1 MLRRTCKDSR
11 SKRLASAVFAI
22 ALALAGA
29 IASPAQSYADETS
42 AIGYTYGDSGEKVY
56 YEYSQITD
64 MMNAG
69 YSGKVVYLNSDLG
82 YNGTLYIQDGKSI
95 TIDLCGYKLR
105 DSNKVDK
112 YQAARVTLGEGSN
125 LTLKGS
131 VTKDFAYA
139 DYSIG
144 PEEYVPKIISSGG
157 AVMGKAIKNLNCS
170 KAGCVE
176 MGDHSTLTLDHV
188 ALLGG
193 CVKSGGGVKM
203 GEGTVLNM
211 TNGSTIS
218 GCYAANGG
226 GIKVNGT
233 GAKINM
239 SGNSTIEGN
248 GASSGAGIWIKYSE
262 FEINSSD
269 STAKIAKNNAYD
281 WGGGICVA
289 QKGGTNWGHINN
301 VTITENSASN
311 NGGGVSLIQEWTTLK
326 NCTISNNKA
335 GVYGG
340 GIYDD
345 NDYNMVK
352 DCTIQNNTAGSEGG
366 GVFVYYKH
374 DLRTGGVLTV
384 DGNKRTDGADDDVFL
399 DSSSSND
406 TWAYLYGDVDMGSH
420 IGVRTGVTKDRRIVT
435 NKSKY
440 EEGTFFLN
448 IPQDYWLTYRKDD
461 KELWQSVKTSEIKYL
476 VTVNGEGTERYDTG
490 ETVTVDAG
498 KNDSYMTGNM
508 FSHWDASSTTGFSP
522 VEKFIN
528 EDTAYNS
535 KLTFTMPNND
545 VHLKAVYCDPV
556 VLLNVYVDE
565 PVAGKAL
572 ATEALVNMTTE
583 NGSALRRIIGADEFK
598 WYKKTS
604 SGDLVE
610 ASGVA
615 EYGCTY
621 VFKATL
627 APNAANGLVYKGNAV
642 TQKTGSHLYTVSGG
656 ASGSE
661 DKAASR
667 GMNSSTGVFELGSD
681 GFTVAKAE
689 VSSVESASITV
700 KSGITKQAL
709 IDALPKTA
717 IATINDGKKVEL
729 SADTASATLPDGL
742 IEDGVV
748 AAPVDV
754 DSKVWTVTVPVNG
767 SDSVKKPD
775 DDKAFTVK
783 VTVVQDD
790 AEIVPAPTVSPI
802 NGTYD
807 RYNGDVRLNADGS
820 LKVTA
825 ALGEGSKSGTK
836 IYYQIDDGNATEYS
850 ENTGI
855 VLKGTSNDQ
864 AIYFVSVWAQ
874 RNNIKS
880 DEVQCFFMLDDTLQ
894 KSFSIGCRD
903 TALDDTWSASFVV
916 TGDLYTTV
924 NVAAPEKEGH
934 VFDHWEWTG
943 SGDAPGGLDLTES
956 TLTLADYD
964 PSAYEGNITAV
975 YTPVLDSLRISMGY
989 PEAGKKLDQTTT
1001 KVSGTYKGTDR
1012 TLVDLMSYFADGGSV
1027 DIKWSPNDTTAK
1039 GNTAYT
1045 ATLALK
1051 SGVEK
1056 KINGRT
1062 VKYAIADDVE
1072 VDVSDG
1078 NDTYLDLDSS
1088 YKKDELAISF
1098 PATEVSLHTVSFNTG
1113 EDGPSVA
1120 SQTVEDGACAKEPET
1135 PEMSG
1140 FKFEGWAYED
1150 GRAYDFKSK
1159 VTDDLELHA
1168 QWAASGEPAVKTVY
1182 TVTFNSAGGS
1192 AVATQEVVEGT
1203 VAKEPSAPTLKGFD
1217 FAGWFDIDGEPW
1229 DFDEAVTRNITLYAH
1244 WAKSEGT
1251 DPAYLVVFESAGG
1264 TAVDPQTVA
1273 SGGTVSKPQNPT
1285 REGCKFQGWFC
1296 EDGSEFDFATKVT
1309 SDLTLYAQWSE
1320 GGEPISAHTVTF
1332 DSAGGSEVASKVVA
1346 DGACVRRPDNPTLAG
1361 FDFDGWYTEDG
1372 DEYDFANVVT
1382 ADITLYAHWKTSFD
1396 PESVYLVIFDSAGGS
1411 AVGARTVKSGDKVE
1425 KPADPTLKGCTFVGW
1440 FTKDSTEA
1448 YDFDSEVTENLTL
1461 YAHWEKS
1468 GSDAVSYTVTF
1479 DSAGGTPVETKTV
1492 AEGECVKEPTAPTRA
1507 GYDFC
1512 GWTLDGKPYD
1522 FKTKVKSNLELKATW
1537 KKQESKKDDSDG
1549 GDSKKD
1555 DVKPD
1560 TDEDKDGS
1568 GKDDGD
1574 KGGAGTSDEQ
1584 KGSETKT
1591 KTVTT
1596 VTTTTASSD
1605 SRLAATG
1612 DRTLLI
1618 VGALVALGIL
1628 AAAAGIVAKRKKK

>member
-11 SKRLASAVFAI
+11 SKRLASAVFGI
-22 ALALAGA
+22 ALAFVGA

-56 YEYSQITD
+56 YEYSQVKD
-64 MMNAG
+64 MMSAG

-82 YNGTLYIQDGKSI
+82 YNGTLYIEDGKSI
-95 TIDLCGYKLR
+95 TIDLCGYKLT
-105 DSNKVDK
+105 SSKKVDK

-139 DYSIG
+139 DYSDG
-144 PEEYVPKIISSGG
+144 PEEYVPKITSSGG
-157 AVMGKAIKNLNCS
+157 AVMGKAIKNLALH

-193 CVKSGGGVKM
+193 CVKGGGGVEM
-203 GEGTVLNM
+203 GEGAVLNM
-211 TNGSTIS
+211 INGATIS

-226 GIKVNGT
+226 GIKINGT

-239 SGNSTIEGN
+239 SGNSTIESN
-248 GASSGAGIWIKYSE
+248 GASSGAGIWTKYSE

-269 STAKIAKNNAYD
+269 STAKITKNVAYD

-289 QKGGTNWGHINN
+289 QKGGTNWGHISN

-311 NGGGVSLIQEWTTLK
+311 NGGGVALVQEWTTLK
-326 NCTISNNKA
+326 NCTITNNTA
-335 GVYGG
+335 GTYGG
-340 GIYDD
+340 GIYDE
-345 NDYNMVK
+345 NDYNTVK

-384 DGNKRTDGADDDVFL
+384 DGNKRTDGAADDVFL
-399 DSSSSND
+399 DSASSNA

-476 VTVNGEGTERYDTG
+476 VTVNGEGADRYDTG

-498 KNDSYMTGNM
+498 KNNSYMTGNM

-528 EDTAYNS
+528 DDTAYNS
-535 KLTFTMPNND
+535 KLTFAMPNND

-572 ATEALVNMTTE
+572 ATEALVDMATE
-583 NGSALRRIIGADEFK
+583 KGSAARRIIGTDEFK

-604 SGDLVE
+604 SGELVE

-615 EYGCTY
+615 EHGCTY
-621 VFKATL
+621 VFEATL
-627 APNAANGLVYKGNAV
+627 TPDTAKGLVYKGNSV
-642 TQKTGSHLYTVSGG
+642 TEKTGSRLYTVSGG
-656 ASGSE
+656 TSGSE
-661 DKAASR
+661 DRTASR
-667 GMNSSTGVFELGSD
+667 GMNPSTGVFTLKSD

-709 IDALPKTA
+709 IDALPATA
-717 IATINDGKKVEL
+717 IATVSDGKKVEL
-729 SADTASATLPDGL
+729 SADTASAALPEGL

-748 AAPVDV
+748 AAPADA
-754 DSKVWTVTVPVNG
+754 DSKEWTVTVPVNG
-767 SDSVKKPD
+767 SDSVKRP
-775 DDKAFTVK
+775 DDKALTVK
-783 VTVVQDD
+783 VTVVQDG
-790 AEIVPAPTVSPI
+790 AEIVPEPTVSPI

-807 RYNGDVRLNADGS
+807 RYNGDVKLDADGS

-825 ALGEGSKSGTK
+825 SLGEGSKSGTK
-836 IYYQIDDGNATEYS
+836 IYYRIDDGSATEYD
-850 ENTGI
+850 EGAGI
-855 VLKGTSNDQ
+855 VLKGASNDQ

-874 RNNIKS
+874 RNGIKS
-880 DEVQCFFMLDDTLQ
+880 DEVQCFYMLDDTLQ
-894 KSFSIGCRD
+894 KSFSVGCRD
-903 TALDDTWSASFVV
+903 TALDDSWSASFGV

-924 NVAAPEKEGH
+924 NVAAPEKEGR

-943 SGDAPGGLDLTES
+943 SGDAPDGLDLSKS
-956 TLTLADYD
+956 TLTLTNYD
-964 PSAYEGNITAV
+964 PSVYEGSITAV
-975 YTPVLDSLRISMGY
+975 YTPVLDSLRVSMGY
-989 PEAGKKLDQTTT
+989 PEAGKKLDQATTQ
-1001 KVSGTYKGTDR
+1001 VSGTYKGTDR
-1012 TLVDLMSYFADGGSV
+1012 TLVDLMSYFADSGSV
-1027 DIKWSPNDTTAK
+1027 GIEWSPSDTTAK

-1045 ATLALK
+1045 ATLALE

-1056 KINGRT
+1056 NINGRT
-1062 VKYAIADDVE
+1062 VKYAIADNVE

-1078 NDTYLDLDSS
+1078 NDTYLNLDSS
-1088 YKKDELAISF
+1088 YKNNKLSISF
-1098 PATEVSLHTVSFNTG
+1098 PATEASLHTVSFDTG

-1120 SQTVEDGACAKEPET
+1120 SQTVEDGACAKEPDA
-1135 PEMSG
+1135 PKMSG
-1140 FKFEGWAYED
+1140 FTFEGWAYENGND
-1150 GRAYDFKSK
+1150 YDFKTK

-1168 QWAASGEPAVKTVY
+1168 KWSASGEPAVKTVY
-1182 TVTFNSAGGS
+1182 TVTFDSAGGS
-1192 AVATQEVVEGT
+1192 AVAAKEVVEGT
-1203 VAKEPSAPTLKGFD
+1203 AVKEPSAPTLKGFD
-1217 FAGWFDIDGEPW
+1217 FAGWFDIDGDEW
-1229 DFDEAVTRNITLYAH
+1229 DFSKAVTRDVTLYAH
-1244 WAKSEGT
+1244 WAKNGGT
-1251 DPAYLVVFESAGG
+1251 DPAYLVVFETAGG
-1264 TAVDPQTVA
+1264 SSVDPQTVT
-1273 SGGTVSKPQNPT
+1273 SGGTVSRPKNPT
-1285 REGCKFQGWFC
+1285 REGYEFQGWFC

-1309 SDLTLYAQWSE
+1309 DDLTLYAQWAK
-1320 GGEPISAHTVTF
+1320 GGEDVSAHTVAF

-1346 DGACVRRPDNPTLAG
+1346 DGACVRRPDNPTFDG
-1361 FDFDGWYTEDG
+1361 FDFDGWYTKDG

-1382 ADITLYAHWKTSFD
+1382 ADITLYAHWTASFD
-1396 PESVYLVIFDSAGGS
+1396 PEPAYLVIFDSAGGS
-1411 AVGARTVKSGDKVE
+1411 AVEARTVKSGDKVE

-1440 FTKDSTEA
+1440 FTKDGTKA
-1448 YDFDSEVTENLTL
+1448 YDFDSEVTGNLTL
-1461 YAHWEKS
+1461 CAQWEKS
-1468 GSDAVSYTVTF
+1468 GDDVVSHTVTF

-1492 AEGECVKEPTAPTRA
+1492 ADGKCVKEPTAPTRA
-1507 GYDFC
+1507 GCDFA
-1512 GWTLDGKPYD
+1512 GWTLDGKLYD
-1522 FKTKVKSNLELKATW
+1522 FKTPVKSNLELKATW
-1537 KKQESKKDDSDG
+1537 KKRESKKDDTDG
-1549 GDSKKD
+1549 DDSKKD

-1560 TDEDKDGS
+1560 TGEDKGDS

-1574 KGGAGTSDEQ
+1574 KGGAGTGDEQ
-1584 KGSETKT
+1584 KGSGG

-1596 VTTTTASSD
+1596 VTTETKTSQPAA
-1605 SRLAATG
+1605 LAATG

-1618 VGALVALGIL
+1618 VGALVALGLL
-1628 AAAAGIVAKRKKK
+1628 AAVAGIVAKRKKK